1 MLLHSLVEF
10 DHLIHAC
17 LDAAGARKVL
27 EIGSESGD
35 STKRLL
41 AAATARGGGLWCIEP
56 APTRELEQMDAADD
70 AFHLVNGLSPGVLE
84 GLPAC
89 DAYVIDGDHNYWTVA
104 HELAHVAAQ
113 AADGGV
119 HPLTILHDVGWP
131 WARRDLYYDP
141 DGLPAEAVHPHTW
154 ELGVVPGSEQAVPGG
169 FRGRGSF
176 ALALV
181 EGGERN
187 GVRTAVEDHVAAHE
201 GLRFVAIP
209 AVFGLGVVYA
219 EDAPYADQLD
229 ALLGTLDGN
238 PLLERLER
246 NRLELYL
253 GVLRAQQDVSELGL
267 RQGRL
272 LAEYDAAIARTETE
286 AAALRSEVATLRE
299 RLDRADA
306 PIET

>member
-1 MLLHSLVEF
+1 M
-10 DHLIHAC
+10 
-17 LDAAGARKVL
+17 
-27 EIGSESGD
+27 
-35 STKRLL
+35 
-41 AAATARGGGLWCIEP
+41 
-56 APTRELEQMDAADD
+56 
-70 AFHLVNGLSPGVLE
+70 
-84 GLPAC
+84 
-89 DAYVIDGDHNYWTVA
+89 
-104 HELAHVAAQ
+104 
-113 AADGGV
+113 
-119 HPLTILHDVGWP
+119 
-131 WARRDLYYDP
+131 
-141 DGLPAEAVHPHTW
+141 
-154 ELGVVPGSEQAVPGG
+154 
-169 FRGRGSF
+169 
-176 ALALV
+176 
-181 EGGERN
+181 
-187 GVRTAVEDHVAAHE
+187 RTAVEDHVAAHD

-219 EDAPYADQLD
+219 ADAPYAGQLD